1 MAITYEKNRKGK
13 MVAICIRLPSEVAG
27 IVGGQSKHQGM
38 SNSCY
43 IRNIVLTA
51 LRSDGLLNNYDAAVD
66 IDVPRSSGRDRS

>member
-1 MAITYEKNRKGK
+1 MSNAFERNGKGK

-27 IVGGQSKHQGM
+27 IVAGLSKHQGM

-51 LRSDGLLNNYDAAVD
+51 LRSDGLLNDYDAAVD
-66 IDVPRSSGRDRS
+66 IDAPRSSGRDRS